1 MLGVTVLHIRP
12 GEEAMSAPTRFG
24 FSHMEL
30 CCADLER
37 MRAFYTG
44 VLGFLVTD
52 EGGLG
57 ERRLVFLS
65 RNPAEHHQLV
75 LTNGRSG
82 PGAEPAFRH
91 AAFRMESLAEL
102 RELWRR
108 VSAEPHGPLE
118 PVTHGNTWS
127 LYFRDPE
134 GNRLECFVDTPWHT
148 PQPCRE
154 RVDYERPDAELFAQT
169 EALCRGRP
177 GFQTRE
183 AFLAQMAARFAR

>member
-1 MLGVTVLHIRP
+1 
-12 GEEAMSAPTRFG
+12 MSAPTRFA

-30 CCADLER
+30 RVQDPER
-37 MRAFYTG
+37 MRAFYTD
-44 VLGFLVTD
+44 VLGFVVTD
-52 EGGLG
+52 DGSLG
-57 ERRLVFLS
+57 SRRLVFLS
-65 RNPAEHHQLV
+65 RNPGEHHQIVLV
-75 LTNGRSG
+75 SG
-82 PGAEPAFRH
+82 GTAAGEERVFGH

-102 RELWRR
+102 RALWERIR
-108 VSAEPHGPLE
+108 AAPNGPLE

-154 RVDYERPDAELFAQT
+154 PVDYARSDAELFAET

-177 GFQTRE
+177 GFQSRE
-183 AFLAQMAARFAR
+183 AFLAGLAGRFAR

>member
-1 MLGVTVLHIRP
+1 MT
-12 GEEAMSAPTRFG
+12 APTRLG

-30 CCADLER
+30 CCADIER
-37 MRAFYTG
+37 MRAFYTET
-44 VLGFLVTD
+44 LGFVVTD

-57 ERRLVFLS
+57 PRRLVFLS

-75 LTNGRSG
+75 LSTGRAMG
-82 PGAEPAFRH
+82 GEERAFRH

-108 VSAEPHGPLE
+108 VSANPHGPLE

-154 RVDYERPDAELFAQT
+154 SVDYTLSEAELHAHT
-169 EALCRGRP
+169 EAYCRSRP
-177 GFQTRE
+177 GFQSRE
-183 AFLAQMAARFAR
+183 AFLADMASRFAR